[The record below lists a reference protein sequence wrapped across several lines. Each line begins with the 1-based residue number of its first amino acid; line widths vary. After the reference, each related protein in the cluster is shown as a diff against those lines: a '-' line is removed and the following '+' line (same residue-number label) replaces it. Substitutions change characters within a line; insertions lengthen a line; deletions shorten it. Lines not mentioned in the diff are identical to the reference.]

1 MTTEKVSA
9 VSDSYRCKR
18 IARRFLESINR
29 GDRTQLRELLA
40 DDVLWVVPKSAVA
53 PYAGEHRGA
62 EHVIDLMLS
71 AVANSFDATGVRH
84 EVRLALAEDDW
95 VMLETVMRAMHVDGR
110 RYENEY
116 VFLLRL
122 AGDCIAEIR
131 EHVDTAYAV
140 RFFG

>member
-1 MTTEKVSA
+1 MI
-9 VSDSYRCKR
+9 DSWHSKQL
-18 IARRFLESINR
+18 ARSFLESINR
-29 GDRTQLRELLA
+29 GDHARLRELLA
-40 DDVLWVVPKSAVA
+40 DDVLWVVPKSAVP

-71 AVANSFDATGVRH
+71 AVATSFDATGVRY

-95 VMLETVMRAMHVDGR
+95 VMLETVMRGVHVDGR
-110 RYENEY
+110 HYENEY

-122 AGDCIAEIR
+122 SGDCIAEIR

-140 RFFG
+140 RFFSQEPTV

>member
-1 MTTEKVSA
+1 MT
-9 VSDSYRCKR
+9 DSFHAKQM
-18 IARRFLESINR
+18 ALRFIEHINR
-29 GDRTQLRELLA
+29 GARADLRELFA
-40 DDVLWVVPKSAVA
+40 DDVLWVVPKSAVP

-71 AVANSFDATGVRH
+71 AVMNSFDANGVKH

-95 VMLETVMRAMHVDGR
+95 VMLETVMRGKHVDGR
-110 RYENEY
+110 CYENEY

-122 AGDCIAEIR
+122 AGDCIVEIR